1 MVEVVMWWSY
11 YDGGRAA
18 MSVCG
23 GSDFVLGLMG
33 EVRACARAHEEH
45 YFPDP

>member
-1 MVEVVMWWSY
+1 MWWSY
-11 YDGGRAA
+11 YDGGRVA

-33 EVRACARAHEEH
+33 EVHACARAHEEH